1 MDYVEPLLKSMGVS
15 PPDVEEV
22 RRLVATILRGLQLI

>member
-1 MDYVEPLLKSMGVS
+1 VDYVEPLLKSLDVS

-22 RRLVATILRGLQLI
+22 RRLVERILRGLQLI

>member
-1 MDYVEPLLKSMGVS
+1 VDYVESLLKSLDIS

-22 RRLVATILRGLQLI
+22 RRLVERILRGLQLI